1 MISGFNLS
9 FDIKSFIGCNCLSED
24 YKDFKASTYSC
35 LWYSIVFACFSKGS
49 PNEDEVNLF
58 CSIICFWLEGNIS
71 LPVSYSYL
79 SIFSDNKAD
88 IFAASVLI

>member
-1 MISGFNLS
+1 MVVIAYQKIIKILKHQLIFV
-9 FDIKSFIGCNCLSED
+9 FDIQLF
-24 YKDFKASTYSC
+24 
-35 LWYSIVFACFSKGS
+35 FACFSKGS

-71 LPVSYSYL
+71 LPVSYPFL